1 MEPSFDPARSLVTL
15 LVIAVAA
22 YAYTMAAL
30 GRGTSAP
37 SASGQDPL
45 FFVILVPC
53 LNEARVIGRTLETL
67 AALRGRHHILVI
79 DDDSDD
85 DSVDVVRRSP
95 GWLVTV
101 LERHGLDARVGKGA
115 ALDQGYRA
123 ARDLGADRL
132 YAPSQII
139 VTVFDADSRVP
150 PDFLE
155 RVTPYFADPA
165 VVGVQSAVR
174 MFNARHN
181 WLTSWQNLEFVVWA
195 QIFARAKDRL
205 GSATLGGNGQCVR
218 LSALLSLGA
227 DPWRPSLTEDL
238 DLSLRLILH
247 GGRIRFCTDTF
258 VAQEAVTHP
267 GRLVRQR
274 ARWVQGHLVAWE
286 HLPAI
291 MRSSAPRHVRL
302 DLLVF
307 LLLPATLV
315 PLALATID
323 GWLTLLSGLGTWSIE
338 VLVAWYLLAFASVP
352 LTTWA
357 MVRDGEVDRRRAVLQ
372 AHLFVAYAM
381 VWMVAAGRAV
391 WSILRGDRAWAKT
404 ARAPTPDEPLAPT
417 PTERRGRVPVRT
429 WRAAATA
436 LAIVALVGA
445 SSLVMIGAAVIA
457 AGTYLEVTG

>member
-1 MEPSFDPARSLVTL
+1 MEPSFDPGRTFVTV
-15 LVIAVAA
+15 LVIAVAS
-22 YAYTMAAL
+22 YAYTMAFL
-30 GRGTSAP
+30 GRRAAAP
-37 SASGQDPL
+37 TASGHDPL

-53 LNEARVIGRTLETL
+53 LDEARVIGRTLETL
-67 AALRGRHHILVI
+67 GALRGRHHVLVV
-79 DDDSDD
+79 DDASDD
-85 DSVDVVRRSP
+85 DSVAVARRSP
-95 GWLVTV
+95 AWLVTV
-101 LERHGLDARVGKGA
+101 LERDGIDARVGKGA

-123 ARDLGADRL
+123 ARDWGADRL
-132 YAPSQII
+132 YDPTRVI

-174 MFNARHN
+174 MFNAGHN
-181 WLTSWQNLEFVVWA
+181 WLTFWQDLEFVVWG
-195 QIFARAKDRL
+195 QIFARTKDRL

-218 LSALLSLGA
+218 LSALISLGD

-238 DLSLRLILH
+238 DLSLRLILRH
-247 GGRIRFCTDTF
+247 GRIRFCADTF
-258 VAQEAVTHP
+258 VEQEAVAQP

-286 HLPAI
+286 HLPSI
-291 MRSSAPRHVRL
+291 IRSSAPRRIRL
-302 DLLVF
+302 DLVVF

-323 GWLTLLSGLGTWSIE
+323 GWLTLLAGLGTWSIE
-338 VLVAWYLLAFASVP
+338 VLLAWYLLAFASVP
-352 LTTWA
+352 LTAWA
-357 MVRDGEVDRRRAVLQ
+357 MLRDGRVGKIRAVVH

-391 WSILRGDRAWAKT
+391 WSILRGERAWAKT
-404 ARAPTPDEPLAPT
+404 ARAPTSPVPAGRRIARPD
-417 PTERRGRVPVRT
+417 RS
-429 WRAAATA
+429 WRAAA
-436 LAIVALVGA
+436 AIVAAIALVVA
-445 SSLVMIGAAVIA
+445 SSLVLVGAAVLA